1 MKKMS
6 SVIGIVSVDEFGH
19 VSDDWLL
26 ARKIHYDQLEEVTI
40 SILTDY
46 TFFLVLVSIYT
57 WSNHSFNG
65 EENAHRLIGNSNLIS
80 I

>member
-40 SILTDY
+40 SILNVY
-46 TFFLVLVSIYT
+46 TFFF
-57 WSNHSFNG
+57 SF
-65 EENAHRLIGNSNLIS
+65 
-80 I
+80 